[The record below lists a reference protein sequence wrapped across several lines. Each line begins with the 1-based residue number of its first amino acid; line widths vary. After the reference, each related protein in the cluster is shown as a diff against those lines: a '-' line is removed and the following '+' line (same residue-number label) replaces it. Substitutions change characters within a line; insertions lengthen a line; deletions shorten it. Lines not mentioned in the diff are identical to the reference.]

1 MYDDRRASMRICSLL
16 PSATE
21 ILYAL
26 GLGDSVVGVTFEC
39 DHPEEARRKP
49 HLVGSVLGHDLSPQE
64 IDRVV
69 SEHAA
74 RGESIYRIDQELL
87 ESFQPDL
94 IVTQELCDV
103 CAVNT
108 SHLAKALHGLS
119 FQPQVVSLT
128 PHSLEDVFADIEA
141 VGRATGSDLRARELI
156 ASLRNRLEAIR
167 TLPKPHA
174 PKVACLEWLSPPFN
188 AGHWVPEMVSLAGGL
203 DRLGARG
210 TDSVRIHWE
219 EVRALEPDILLVMPC
234 GYDAQK
240 AADEYRQTDFPDW
253 WATLPAVSHGC
264 VYAVHANAFFSRP
277 GPRLVDGV
285 EILYTLLQGDFGRP
299 LPKDAW
305 LQI

>member
-1 MYDDRRASMRICSLL
+1 MRIVSLL

-39 DHPEEARRKP
+39 DYPEEARQKP
-49 HLVGSVLGHDLSPQE
+49 HLVGTVLEHDLPPAE
-64 IDRVV
+64 IDRIV
-69 SEHAA
+69 SEYAA

-87 ESFQPDL
+87 ASLKPDL

-108 SHLAKALHGLS
+108 SHLARALHGLS
-119 FQPQVVSLT
+119 FQPQIVSLT
-128 PHSLEDVFADIEA
+128 PHTLEDVFADIEA
-141 VGRATGSDLRARELI
+141 VGRAAGRELC
-156 ASLRNRLEAIR
+156 ARTLVAGLRDRLEIVRA
-167 TLPKPHA
+167 LPKPHA
-174 PKVACLEWLSPPFN
+174 PKVACLEWLAPPFN
-188 AGHWVPEMVSLAGGL
+188 AGHWMPEMVTLAGGL

-210 TDSVRIHWE
+210 TDSVRIRWE
-219 EVRALEPDILLVMPC
+219 QLRALDPDMLLVMPC

-253 WATLPAVSHGC
+253 WATLPAVRNGC
-264 VYAVHANAFFSRP
+264 TYALNANAFFSRP

-285 EILYTLLQGDFGRP
+285 EILYALLQGDFRHS

>member
-1 MYDDRRASMRICSLL
+1 MRIVSLL

-39 DHPEEARRKP
+39 DYPEDARRKP
-49 HLVGSVLGHDLSPQE
+49 HLVGTVLEHDLPPAE
-64 IDRVV
+64 IDRIV

-87 ESFQPDL
+87 ASLKPDL

-108 SHLAKALHGLS
+108 SHLARALHGLS
-119 FQPQVVSLT
+119 FQPQVVSFT
-128 PHSLEDVFADIEA
+128 PHTLEDVFADIEA
-141 VGRATGSDLRARELI
+141 VGRATGCDARAQTLVT
-156 ASLRNRLEAIR
+156 SLKDRLEAVR
-167 TLPKPHA
+167 ALPKPHA
-174 PKVACLEWLSPPFN
+174 PKVACLEWLAPPFN
-188 AGHWVPEMVSLAGGL
+188 AGHWVPEMVDLAGGI

-210 TDSVRIHWE
+210 TDSVRIRWE
-219 EVRALEPDILLVMPC
+219 QVRALEPDIILVMPC

-240 AADEYRQTDFPDW
+240 AADEYRRTDFPDW
-253 WATLPAVSHGC
+253 WSTLPAVRHGC
-264 VYAVHANAFFSRP
+264 TYALDANAFFSRP
-277 GPRLVDGV
+277 GPRLVNGV
-285 EILYTLLQGDFGRP
+285 EILYALLQGDLSRP

-305 LQI
+305 LQL

>member
-1 MYDDRRASMRICSLL
+1 MRIVSLL

-39 DHPEEARRKP
+39 DYPEDARRKP
-49 HLVGSVLGHDLSPQE
+49 HLVGTVLEHDLPPAE
-64 IDRVV
+64 IDRIV

-87 ESFQPDL
+87 ASLKPDL

-108 SHLAKALHGLS
+108 SHLARALHGLS
-119 FQPQVVSLT
+119 FEPQIVSLT
-128 PHSLEDVFADIEA
+128 PHTLDDVFADIEA
-141 VGRATGSDLRARELI
+141 VGRATGRDLCARTLV
-156 ASLRNRLEAIR
+156 SGLRERLETVRA
-167 TLPKPHA
+167 LPKPHA

-188 AGHWVPEMVSLAGGL
+188 AGHWVPEMVTLAGGL
-203 DRLGARG
+203 ARLGVRG
-210 TDSVRIHWE
+210 TDSVRIRWE
-219 EVRALEPDILLVMPC
+219 QLRALEPDMLLVMPC

-240 AADEYRQTDFPDW
+240 AADEYRQTDFPEW
-253 WATLPAVSHGC
+253 WSTLPAVRQGC
-264 VYAVHANAFFSRP
+264 TYALNANAFFSRP

-285 EILYTLLQGDFGRP
+285 EILYALLQGDFRNS
-299 LPKDAW
+299 LPRDAW

>member
-1 MYDDRRASMRICSLL
+1 MYDERRAFMRICSLL

-39 DHPEEARRKP
+39 DYPEDARRKP
-49 HLVGSVLGHDLSPQE
+49 YLVGTVLEHDLSPAE

-74 RGESIYRIDQELL
+74 RGESIYHIDQELL
-87 ESFQPDL
+87 EFLRPDL

-128 PHSLEDVFADIEA
+128 PHTLDDVLADIAA
-141 VGRATGSDLRARELI
+141 VGRATGRDDCAHTLI
-156 ASLRNRLEAIR
+156 ASLKDRLAAVR
-167 TLPKPHA
+167 SLRKPHA
-174 PKVACLEWLSPPFN
+174 PKVACLEWLAPPFN
-188 AGHWVPEMVSLAGGL
+188 AGHWVPEMVSLAGGI

-219 EVRALEPDILLVMPC
+219 QVRALEPDILLVMPC

-240 AADEYRQTDFPDW
+240 AADEYRQTEFPEW
-253 WATLPAVSHGC
+253 WSTLSAVRHGC
-264 VYAVHANAFFSRP
+264 TYALHANAFFSRP

-285 EILYTLLQGDFGRP
+285 EILYALLQGDFSRP
-299 LPKDAW
+299 LPKNAW
-305 LQI
+305 LAL

>member
-1 MYDDRRASMRICSLL
+1 MRIVSLL

-39 DHPEEARRKP
+39 DYPEDARQKP
-49 HLVGSVLGHDLSPQE
+49 HLVGSVLEEDLSPAK

-87 ESFQPDL
+87 ESLKPDL

-108 SHLAKALHGLS
+108 SHLAKALYGLP
-119 FQPQVVSLT
+119 FQPRVVSLT
-128 PHSLEDVFADIEA
+128 PHTLEDVFADIEA
-141 VGRATGSDLRARELI
+141 VGQATGCELRARTLV
-156 ASLRNRLEAIR
+156 ASLRERLESVR
-167 TLPKPHA
+167 VLPKPHA
-174 PKVACLEWLSPPFN
+174 PKVACLEWLSPAFN
-188 AGHWVPEMVSLAGGL
+188 AGHWVPEMVALAGGI

-210 TDSVRIHWE
+210 TDSVRIHWDQ
-219 EVRALEPDILLVMPC
+219 VRTLNPDVILVMPC

-240 AADEYRQTDFPDW
+240 AAEEYRQTNFPDW
-253 WATLPAVSHGC
+253 WFTLPAVRHGC
-264 VYAVHANAFFSRP
+264 TYALDANAFFSRP

-285 EILYTLLQGDFGRP
+285 EILYALLQGDFSRS
-299 LPKDAW
+299 LPNQAW
-305 LQI
+305 LQL

>member
-1 MYDDRRASMRICSLL
+1 MRICSLL

-39 DHPEEARRKP
+39 DYPEEARRKP

-87 ESFQPDL
+87 ESLQPDL

-119 FQPQVVSLT
+119 CQPQVVSLT
-128 PHSLEDVFADIEA
+128 PHTLKDVFADIET
-141 VGRATGSDLRARELI
+141 VGRATGCDLRARELV
-156 ASLRNRLEAIR
+156 ASLRDRLEAIR
-167 TLPKPHA
+167 ALPKPHA
-174 PKVACLEWLSPPFN
+174 PRVACLEWLSPPFN

-203 DRLGARG
+203 DHLGARG
-210 TDSVRIHWE
+210 TDSVRIRWE
-219 EVRALEPDILLVMPC
+219 QVRELDPDFLLVMPC

-253 WATLPAVSHGC
+253 WSTLPAVRHGC
-264 VYAVHANAFFSRP
+264 IYALHANAFFSRP

-285 EILYTLLQGDFGRP
+285 EILYALLQGDFSRP